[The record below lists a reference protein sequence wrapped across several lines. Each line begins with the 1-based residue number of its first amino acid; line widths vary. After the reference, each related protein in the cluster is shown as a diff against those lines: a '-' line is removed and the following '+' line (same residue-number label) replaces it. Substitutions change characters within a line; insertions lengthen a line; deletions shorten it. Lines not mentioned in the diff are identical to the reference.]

1 MKKIYLA
8 YGSNLNLQQ
17 MGVRCPDAAVIGTT
31 VLHDYQLLFR
41 GGRHTGVATIEMK
54 RGSSVPVL
62 LWQITEKCE
71 KALDR
76 YEGHPH
82 LYRKKR
88 LMVNLDGDELVAMA
102 YVMNE
107 GPPLAMPDAY
117 YYSTILDGYYD
128 CGFDEAILKQA
139 VMHTK
144 SLQDAQK
151 RKSVRPFC
159 TDVLAKLP

>member
-8 YGSNLNLQQ
+8 YGSNLNLEQ
-17 MGVRCPDAAVIGTT
+17 MGYRCPDAAVIGTT
-31 VLHDYQLLFR
+31 ILHDYQLLFR
-41 GGRHTGVATIEMK
+41 GGRHIGVATIEMK
-54 RGSSVPVL
+54 RGASVPVL

-76 YEGHPH
+76 YEGYPH
-82 LYRKKR
+82 LYRKKQ

-117 YYSTILDGYYD
+117 YYATILDGYYD
-128 CGFDEAILKQA
+128 CGFDEGILKQA

-144 SLQDAQK
+144 SLH
-151 RKSVRPFC
+151 
-159 TDVLAKLP
+159 DVQ

>member
-1 MKKIYLA
+1 MKKVYLA

-17 MGVRCPDAAVIGTT
+17 MGERCPDAAVIGTT
-31 VLHDYQLLFR
+31 MLHDYQLLFR

-54 RGSSVPVL
+54 RGASVPVL

-71 KALDR
+71 RALDR

-82 LYRKKR
+82 LYRKKK
-88 LMVNLDGDELVAMA
+88 LIVNLDGDELVAMA

-128 CGFDEAILKQA
+128 CGFDESILKQA
-139 VMHTK
+139 VRESMEAG
-144 SLQDAQK
+144 D
-151 RKSVRPFC
+151 
-159 TDVLAKLP
+159 D